1 MSYAIFFDYNGLTIR
16 LPTNP
21 ENIKTTSKQANEKYV
36 VFGVGQVAIPT
47 HMELREY
54 SFKVELPHSVRTYAE
69 TSGDFKD
76 CYYYLN
82 YFRLWRT
89 SNVPVRFIAQSDLYD
104 DINSLVLIED
114 MTVTENAGEEG
125 DKYVELTLLEYI
137 PITKK
142 SVTVTSD
149 SNGNTTA
156 TVTSA
161 STTTR
166 NPNAG
171 MSYTVQSGDTLWSIA
186 KNAYGD
192 GSKYTTIFDANT
204 SLLTNPNLITAGIV
218 LTIP

>member
-1 MSYAIFFDYNGLTIR
+1 MSYAIFFDYNGLTMR

-21 ENIKTTSKQANEKYV
+21 ENIKTTSKQSNEKYV

-142 SVTVTSD
+142 SVTVTTD